1 MPDHI
6 GLRNGARNI
15 RRSSVLALGYKSQ
28 EKERPMTKLSL
39 AILGTAAIFTS
50 TLAGPAMAMGTMA
63 KGAKD
68 KQANCVGSNCQIKGP
83 KILAKS
89 QSHMQRH
96 AAYRGERFRNANA
109 ALTREDQYRRP
120 VGPIGAAGAVVGG
133 AVATAG
139 AIATAPFRA
148 FDNSY
153 NNYYGYGYGGRD
165 WKTYAAHNTLACT
178 PGTMFKGP
186 DGQQHLCQ

>member
-1 MPDHI
+1 
-6 GLRNGARNI
+6 
-15 RRSSVLALGYKSQ
+15 
-28 EKERPMTKLSL
+28 MTRLSL
-39 AILGTAAIFTS
+39 AILGTAAILTS
-50 TLAGPAMAMGTMA
+50 ALAGPAMAKGNMA
-63 KGAKD
+63 QGAKD
-68 KQANCVGSNCQIKGP
+68 KQANCVGSNCHIKGS
-83 KILAKS
+83 KTLAKN

-96 AAYRGERFRNANA
+96 AAYRGERFRSTNA
-109 ALTREDQYRRP
+109 ASTREDQYRRP
-120 VGPIGAAGAVVGG
+120 VGPVGAAGAVVGG

-148 FDNSY
+148 FDDSY

-165 WKTYAAHNTLACT
+165 WKTYAAHNGLACT